1 MPVIIYYFC
10 LYIRMTDLSY
20 SWNNIYSAKCSSDAV
35 TGKSIA
41 LCHFKKTHMNKINLI
56 FMLLLSASLVSV
68 QKAQGCTII
77 AVGKKATA
85 DGSVLISHTDSG
97 PDSRIYYV
105 PGKTFRA
112 GEQAPVYWG
121 IQDAALSLMDDGEVL
136 GYIPQVRKTYGY
148 FHSAYSHMNE
158 VQLGIAESTT
168 SQRPELICTRE
179 GGKQIMTI
187 EQAMIF
193 ALQRCDKAREA
204 VLLIGDLMIRY
215 GFLPSSGD
223 GSEALVIADT
233 EEAWVFE
240 VFGVGNGWEPGSG
253 KPGAI
258 WAAQRLPDDQA
269 TMVPNWSII
278 KEIDAGDKSQFL
290 VSDNYM
296 KEAIDRGWY
305 DPASGKPFVW
315 QEAYAPLPE
324 EFATGRFWLFFST
337 FMPNLKQWPDRM
349 LDPSNP
355 YKGMEPYFQ
364 VVEPLSIYP
373 FAAVPE
379 KKISVR
385 DVIAFQRSTFEGTIY
400 DMTSYPEWLVPDG
413 KGGYVKSPLATPFPG
428 SEMRKLIKQT
438 YRRPVARHRG
448 HYGMVMQLR
457 DWLPDAIGG
466 VYWVYLDNPYFSP
479 YVPIY
484 AGNLSVAET
493 YNIYD
498 PEKYDE
504 RSARWAIDFVDNLAN
519 LRFRDIAADV
529 RTVRDPFEEEI
540 FAGQEKTE
548 KEALEM
554 YKKNP
559 ETARKFLTAYS
570 DAKMNAVTKMFI
582 ELRDQ
587 IITRYTNN
595 RE

>member
-1 MPVIIYYFC
+1 
-10 LYIRMTDLSY
+10 
-20 SWNNIYSAKCSSDAV
+20 
-35 TGKSIA
+35 
-41 LCHFKKTHMNKINLI
+41 MNKINCISLV
-56 FMLLLSASLVSV
+56 FLTLFLVSV
-68 QKAQGCTII
+68 PTAFSCTII
-77 AVGKKATA
+77 AAGKKATA
-85 DGSVLISHTDSG
+85 DGSVIISHTDTG

-105 PGKTFRA
+105 PGKNFRP
-112 GEQAPVYWG
+112 GEMAPVYWG
-121 IQDAALSLMDDGEVL
+121 IQDADRPLEDDGEIL

-148 FHSAYSHMNE
+148 FHSAYSHINE

-168 SQRPELICTRE
+168 AQRQELVCTRE

-223 GSEALVIADT
+223 GSETLVIADT

-240 VFGVGNGWEPGSG
+240 VFGVGNGWEPGTG
-253 KPGAI
+253 RPGAI

-278 KEIDAGDKSQFL
+278 KEINPGDEDHFL
-290 VSDNYM
+290 VSDNY
-296 KEAIDRGWY
+296 KQEAIDRGWY
-305 DPASGKPFVW
+305 DPASGKPFIW
-315 QEAYAPLPE
+315 QEAYSPLPE
-324 EFATGRFWLFFST
+324 EYATSRFWLFYTT
-337 FMPNLKQWPDRM
+337 FMPDLREWPDRK

-355 YKGMEPYFQ
+355 YKGMQPYFQ

-379 KKISVR
+379 KKISVQ

-428 SEMRKLIKQT
+428 SEMRKLIRQT

-448 HYGMVMQLR
+448 HYGMVIQLR

-493 YNIYD
+493 YNVYD

-519 LRFRDIAADV
+519 LQFRDIDADV
-529 RTVRDPFEEEI
+529 QAVREPFEAEM
-540 FAGQEKTE
+540 FAGQEKVE
-548 KEALEM
+548 AEALAL
-554 YKKNP
+554 YKKDQLA
-559 ETARKFLTAYS
+559 ARKYLTGYS
-570 DAKMNAVTKMFI
+570 DEKMNRVTAMFLQ
-582 ELRDQ
+582 LRDQ
-587 IITRYTNN
+587 IIAKYTNN

>member
-1 MPVIIYYFC
+1 
-10 LYIRMTDLSY
+10 
-20 SWNNIYSAKCSSDAV
+20 
-35 TGKSIA
+35 
-41 LCHFKKTHMNKINLI
+41 MNKSHYII
-56 FMLLLSASLVSV
+56 MVLLAAFLVSV
-68 QKAQGCTII
+68 PRVFSCTII
-77 AVGKKATA
+77 AAGKKATA
-85 DGSVLISHTDSG
+85 DGSVIISHTDTG

-105 PGKTFRA
+105 PGATFMA
-112 GEQAPVYWG
+112 GEKAPVYWG
-121 IQDAALSLMDDGEVL
+121 IQDADRPLEDDGEVL

-168 SQRPELICTRE
+168 AQRPELVCTRE

-193 ALQRCDKAREA
+193 ALQRYDKAREA
-204 VLLIGDLMIRY
+204 VLFIGDLMTRY

-223 GSEALVIADT
+223 GSETLVIADK

-240 VFGVGNGWEPGSG
+240 VFGVGNGWEPGTG
-253 KPGAI
+253 RPGAI

-278 KEIDAGDKSQFL
+278 KEIDASDTGRYL

-305 DPASGKPFVW
+305 DPASGKPFIW
-315 QEAYAPLPE
+315 QEAYAPLPGE
-324 EFATGRFWLFFST
+324 YATSRFWLFYTT
-337 FMPNLKQWPDRM
+337 FMPGLREWPDRK
-349 LDPSNP
+349 LDPANP
-355 YKGMEPYFQ
+355 FKGMQPYYQ

-379 KKISVR
+379 KKISVQ

-413 KGGYVKSPLATPFPG
+413 RGGYVRSPLATPFPG

-484 AGNLSVAET
+484 AGNISVAET

-498 PEKYDE
+498 PDKYDE

-519 LRFRDIAADV
+519 LQFQDIAADV
-529 RTVRDPFEEEI
+529 KEVRDPFEAEI
-540 FAGQEKTE
+540 FAAQAAV
-548 KEALEM
+548 EADALAM
-554 YKKNP
+554 YKKDKDS
-559 ETARKFLTAYS
+559 ARKFLTGYS
-570 DAKMNAVTKMFI
+570 DEKMNRVTEMFLD
-582 ELRDQ
+582 LRDQ
-587 IITRYTNN
+587 IIARYTNN

>member
-1 MPVIIYYFC
+1 M
-10 LYIRMTDLSY
+10 
-20 SWNNIYSAKCSSDAV
+20 N
-35 TGKSIA
+35 
-41 LCHFKKTHMNKINLI
+41 MNKIHST
-56 FMLLLSASLVSV
+56 LLVLLAAVLLPVPRGFS
-68 QKAQGCTII
+68 CTII
-77 AVGKKATA
+77 AAGKKATA
-85 DGSVLISHTDSG
+85 DGSVIISHTDTG
-97 PDSRIYYV
+97 PDSRIFYV
-105 PGKTFRA
+105 PGKTFRQ

-121 IQDAALSLMDDGEVL
+121 IQDAGRPLEDDGEVL
-136 GYIPQVRKTYGY
+136 GSIPQVRKTYGY

-168 SQRPELICTRE
+168 AQRPELVSTRE

-193 ALQRCDKAREA
+193 ALQRYDNAREA
-204 VLLIGDLMIRY
+204 VRFIGDLMTRY

-223 GSEALVIADT
+223 GSETLVIADT

-240 VFGVGNGWEPGSG
+240 VFGVGNGWTPESG

-278 KEIDAGDKSQFL
+278 KEINAEDREWFL
-290 VSDNYM
+290 VSANY
-296 KEAIDRGWY
+296 KQEAIDRGWY
-305 DPASGKPFVW
+305 DPASGKPFIW
-315 QEAYAPLPE
+315 QEAYSPLPE
-324 EFATGRFWLFFST
+324 EYATSRFWLFYTT
-337 FMPNLKQWPDRM
+337 FMPHLWEWPDRKI
-349 LDPSNP
+349 DPANP
-355 YKGMEPYFQ
+355 FKGMQPYFQ

-379 KKISVR
+379 KKISVQE
-385 DVIAFQRSTFEGTIY
+385 VIAFQRSTFEGTIY

-413 KGGYVKSPLATPFPG
+413 KGGYEKSPLATPFPG

-457 DWLPDAIGG
+457 DQLPDAIGG

-498 PEKYDE
+498 PEKYEE

-519 LRFRDIAADV
+519 LQFRDVAADV
-529 RTVRDPFEEEI
+529 RAVRDPFEAEM
-540 FAGQEKTE
+540 FAAQADVEA
-548 KEALEM
+548 EALAL
-554 YKKNP
+554 YKKDP
-559 ETARKFLTAYS
+559 AAARKFLTAYS
-570 DAKMNAVTKMFI
+570 DGKMNRVTEMFL

>member
-1 MPVIIYYFC
+1 
-10 LYIRMTDLSY
+10 
-20 SWNNIYSAKCSSDAV
+20 
-35 TGKSIA
+35 
-41 LCHFKKTHMNKINLI
+41 MNKIHFGCI
-56 FMLLLSASLVSV
+56 LLFSAFLVSV
-68 QKAQGCTII
+68 PEVHSCTII
-77 AVGKKATA
+77 AAGKKATA
-85 DGSVLISHTDSG
+85 DGSVIISHTDTG

-121 IQDAALSLMDDGEVL
+121 IQDAGLPLTDDGEVL

-168 SQRPELICTRE
+168 AQRPELVCTRE

-193 ALQRCDKAREA
+193 ALQRYDRAREA
-204 VLLIGDLMIRY
+204 VMFIGDLMIRY

-223 GSEALVIADT
+223 GSETLVIADT

-240 VFGVGNGWEPGSG
+240 VFGVGNGWEPGTG
-253 KPGAI
+253 RPGAV

-278 KEIDAGDKSQFL
+278 KEIDASDSKWFL

-296 KEAIDRGWY
+296 QEAIDRGWY
-305 DPASGKPFVW
+305 DPASGKPFIW
-315 QEAYAPLPE
+315 QEAYSPLPE
-324 EFATGRFWLFFST
+324 EYATSRLWLFYST
-337 FMPNLKQWPDRM
+337 FMPNLREWPDRK
-349 LDPSNP
+349 LDPANP
-355 YKGMEPYFQ
+355 YKGMQPYYQ

-385 DVIAFQRSTFEGTIY
+385 DVISFQRSTFEGTIY

-413 KGGYVKSPLATPFPG
+413 NGDYVKSPLATPFPG

-484 AGNLSVAET
+484 AGNLSVAVT

-519 LRFRDIAADV
+519 LQFRDIAADV
-529 RTVRDPFEEEI
+529 RAVRDPFEAEI
-540 FAGQEKTE
+540 FDGQEKTE
-548 KEALEM
+548 TQALGI
-554 YKKNP
+554 YKKDP
-559 ETARKFLTAYS
+559 AAARKFLTDYS
-570 DAKMNAVTKMFI
+570 DGKMNRVTEMFL